1 MGFRGGNTPERL
13 IQFDLVILNKSHT
26 DDFFFFSQTHF
37 QKCTEANS
45 DIAVGVCLVFALFF
59 PVKVPE
65 AISSSPS
72 PSWLMVFMQ
81 QNVAPIQAGLHP
93 STVLFQCAFCFA
105 YVIYWKTGMALLEAV
120 HVYIYI

>member
-26 DDFFFFSQTHF
+26 DDFFFFHISRSVQKQIQTLLLVSVWSLHF
-37 QKCTEANS
+37 
-45 DIAVGVCLVFALFF
+45 FF

-105 YVIYWKTGMALLEAV
+105 FVIYWKTGMALLEAV